1 MIPSCPVILMS
12 QETKY
17 SLTSEYLGCNIN
29 TSGNSGGN
37 GDQSQNPFHQTQ
49 LHHEEQQ
56 MHPSVSNPP
65 QVNLNIFDIQSLY
78 SQTSPNEQQLQIQ
91 VSNSLLTPYQDQQQ
105 QQSIASIINEFS
117 LMHDQQVD
125 LLNQRRIR
133 DRLGRRSNS
142 SRETFSHRS
151 NSGNLSEN
159 NGMKSSP
166 SSSPSSSSTTSF
178 MTGNQGVLGLNS
190 STTSPSIAVS
200 LATGHQS
207 PLSSSS
213 HHTPPDSPITDL
225 CHSLTAASNSI
236 TMTLGNNGNNNN
248 NNHPGCNNTISP
260 ETHHSYVTSS
270 NGSDDRRTRTF
281 SIPGQVTSSVAS
293 SRGGQLTVSSVSPL
307 ATSSSHIQ
315 EASSTGEYFLKEIK
329 KKSLSLSLCEWKNIV
344 REKLMSLSL
353 NLS

>member
-29 TSGNSGGN
+29 TSGNGGGN
-37 GDQSQNPFHQTQ
+37 GDQLQNPFHQTQ
-49 LHHEEQQ
+49 LHHEEQ
-56 MHPSVSNPP
+56 MHPSEPNPS

-78 SQTSPNEQQLQIQ
+78 SQTSSNEQQLQIQ

-142 SRETFSHRS
+142 SRENFSHRS
-151 NSGNLSEN
+151 NSGNLNEN

-166 SSSPSSSSTTSF
+166 SSSPSSSSTTCF

-190 STTSPSIAVS
+190 STTSPSIAAS

-236 TMTLGNNGNNNN
+236 TMTLGNNN
-248 NNHPGCNNTISP
+248 NNHPGCNNTMSP
-260 ETHHSYVTSS
+260 ETHHSSFVTSS

-281 SIPGQVTSSVAS
+281 SIPGQLTSSPAS
-293 SRGGQLTVSSVSPL
+293 SRAGQLTVSSVSPL
-307 ATSSSHIQ
+307 ATSSSLIQ
-315 EASSTGEYFLKEIK
+315 EASSTGECFFKGVK
-329 KKSLSLSLCEWKNIV
+329 KVSFSERKFLSLPLCEFLPLYVKGKISY
-344 REKLMSLSL
+344 EKS
-353 NLS
+353 

>member
-17 SLTSEYLGCNIN
+17 SLTSEYLGCNIS
-29 TSGNSGGN
+29 TSDGGN
-37 GDQSQNPFHQTQ
+37 GDQLQNPFHQTQ

-56 MHPSVSNPP
+56 MHPSVPNPS
-65 QVNLNIFDIQSLY
+65 QVNLNLFDIQSLY
-78 SQTSPNEQQLQIQ
+78 SQTSSNEQQLQIQ

-151 NSGNLSEN
+151 NSGNLNEN

-166 SSSPSSSSTTSF
+166 SSSPSSSSTTCF

-236 TMTLGNNGNNNN
+236 TMTLGNSNNNN
-248 NNHPGCNNTISP
+248 NNHPGCNNTMSS
-260 ETHHSYVTSS
+260 ETHHSSYVTSS

-293 SRGGQLTVSSVSPL
+293 SRGGQLTVSSLSPL

-315 EASSTGEYFLKEIK
+315 EASSTGECFLKKIK
-329 KKSLSLSLCEWKNIV
+329 RKSLSLTLCGTP
-344 REKLMSLSL
+344 SLSL
-353 NLS
+353 SVSGKISYEKS

>member
-29 TSGNSGGN
+29 TSGSGGDG
-37 GDQSQNPFHQTQ
+37 GDQLQNPFHQTQ
-49 LHHEEQQ
+49 LYHEEQQQ
-56 MHPSVSNPP
+56 MHPSVPNPS

-78 SQTSPNEQQLQIQ
+78 SQTSSNEQQLQIQ

-151 NSGNLSEN
+151 NSGNLNEN
-159 NGMKSSP
+159 SGIKSSP
-166 SSSPSSSSTTSF
+166 SSSPSSSSTTCF
-178 MTGNQGVLGLNS
+178 VTGNQGVLGLNS

-236 TMTLGNNGNNNN
+236 TMTLGNNNNNNN
-248 NNHPGCNNTISP
+248 NNHPGCNNTMSP
-260 ETHHSYVTSS
+260 ETRHSSYVTSS

-315 EASSTGEYFLKEIK
+315 EASSTGKYFLKEIK
-329 KKSLSLSLCEWKNIV
+329 RKSLSLSLSVSGKISY
-344 REKLMSLSL
+344 EKS
-353 NLS
+353 